1 MTRSRIAAGLAA
13 FILLLPSAAA
23 PKDGQG
29 TTMGTSELNITITV
43 VFDNKAFLKGF
54 GTGYGFA
61 CVIDNGKN
69 TVLFDTGCCGKTLLA
84 NMKKAGIS
92 PKDIDSIVLSHSHW
106 DHTGGLFDLLKEN
119 SAVSVHVLPSFSKRF
134 KEEIKNNGAKI
145 KESSASKEMLKGIR
159 TTGELGTKIKEQS
172 LIVDTEKGY
181 VLITG
186 CAHPGLSTILKRAG
200 SLHKGMPCLLLG
212 GFHLYDKK
220 DKELKKLA
228 AELKKMLP
236 GQIAPCHC
244 TGEKASKALKA
255 EFGKDFIR
263 IGAGSII
270 KL

>member
-1 MTRSRIAAGLAA
+1 LKRCRIAAGIAA
-13 FILLLPSAAA
+13 LILLLPLASAS
-23 PKDGQG
+23 KEGQR
-29 TTMGTSELNITITV
+29 TIMGTLKRKVAITV
-43 VFDNKAFLKGF
+43 VFDNKALVKGY
-54 GTGYGFA
+54 GKGYGFA

-69 TVLFDTGCCGKTLLA
+69 MVLFDTGCCGKTLLA

-134 KEEIKNNGAKI
+134 KGEIKNNGANV
-145 KESSASKEMLKGIR
+145 KESSASREIFKGIS

-172 LIVDTEKGY
+172 LIVDTAGGY
-181 VLITG
+181 ALITG
-186 CAHPGLSTILKRAG
+186 CAHPGLSTILRKAG
-200 SLHKGMPCLLLG
+200 SLRKGMPSLLLG

-244 TGEKASKALKA
+244 TGEKAAKALKA